1 MKIQKENKNLLRCKG
16 KWKTK
21 GEQQVFQI
29 ASPAERPQPAEQK
42 KNYMLNMQTYNVT
55 KE

>member
-1 MKIQKENKNLLRCKG
+1 MKIQKENKKLLRCKG

-42 KNYMLNMQTYNVT
+42 KIIC
-55 KE
+55 